1 MRHSL
6 SLRLVLGALVWLA
19 VALSFTGYGLGT
31 LFERQAEN
39 AHLRLLGADLTAL
52 MAALDWSEDEAPLL
66 SRRPADP
73 RFDRPYGGRY
83 WQISTPDGVVRRSRS
98 LWDQAIELPDED
110 LSDGLEHRHLLPGP
124 QKQRLLVLE
133 RSVVLPGHEDK
144 PLRLAVALDRAEI
157 AAARREFDHLLW
169 LALGALGLGLTL
181 AVTAQTL
188 YGLWPLRRLVAAL
201 ARMRAGTGY
210 NGNER
215 RLTGQWPTEVR
226 PLVEAL
232 NALLATDAERLE
244 RGRRQAA
251 DLAHALKSRLAVLA
265 NDLQDNP
272 TARADIEA
280 MRRQVERHLARARA
294 AGAAQI
300 GGAVCDAGAAVAE
313 LARSLARLPSER
325 PLDWSC
331 EGEGRFAGDR
341 EDLVE
346 MLGNLLDNARLWTSN
361 RVAIGLSEQA
371 GRLEIV
377 IDDDGPGMPEAVRM
391 AALARF
397 GRLDESAAGS
407 GLGLAIAADIAELYG
422 GKLRLETAPIGGL
435 RARLILPSPGEPA
448 NAA

>member
-1 MRHSL
+1 MKHSL

-19 VALSFTGYGLGT
+19 VALGFTGYGLGT

-83 WQISTPDGVVRRSRS
+83 WQIATPDGVLRRSRS
-98 LWDQAIELPDED
+98 LWDQVIELPDED

-124 QKQRLLVLE
+124 QDQQLLVLE

-157 AAARREFDHLLW
+157 AAARAEFDHLLW
-169 LALGALGLGLTL
+169 IALGALGLGLTL
-181 AVTAQTL
+181 AVAAQTF
-188 YGLWPLRRLVAAL
+188 YGLWPLRRISAAL
-201 ARMRAGTGY
+201 ADMRGG
-210 NGNER
+210 GKR
-215 RLTGQWPTEVR
+215 QLVGQWPVEVR

-232 NALLATDAERLE
+232 NALLAADAERLE

-265 NDLQDNP
+265 NDLAGHP
-272 TARADIEA
+272 SAHADIEA
-280 MRRQVERHLARARA
+280 LRRQVERHLARARA

-300 GGAVCDAGAAVAE
+300 GGAICDAGAAAAE

-331 EGEGRFAGDR
+331 EGSGRFAGDR

-346 MLGNLLDNARLWTSN
+346 MLGNLLDNARLWTKS
-361 RVAIGLSEQA
+361 RVAITLTEQN
-371 GRLEIV
+371 GRLRIT
-377 IDDDGPGMPEAVRM
+377 IDDDGPGMPAQAQA

-397 GRLDESAAGS
+397 GRLDENAAGS

-435 RARLILPSPGEPA
+435 RACLILPCPPESPPPA
-448 NAA
+448 IAA

>member
-1 MRHSL
+1 MKHSL

-19 VALSFTGYGLGT
+19 VALGFTGYGLGT

-83 WQISTPDGVVRRSRS
+83 WQIATPDGVLRRSRS
-98 LWDQAIELPDED
+98 LWDQVIELPDED

-124 QKQRLLVLE
+124 QDQQLLVLE

-157 AAARREFDHLLW
+157 AAARAEFDHLLW
-169 LALGALGLGLTL
+169 IALGALGLSLTL
-181 AVTAQTL
+181 AVAAQTF
-188 YGLWPLRRLVAAL
+188 YGLWPLRRISAAL
-201 ARMRAGTGY
+201 ADMRGG
-210 NGNER
+210 GR
-215 RLTGQWPTEVR
+215 RQLVGQWPVEVR

-232 NALLATDAERLE
+232 NALLAADAERLE

-265 NDLQDNP
+265 NDLAGHP
-272 TARADIEA
+272 SAHADIEA
-280 MRRQVERHLARARA
+280 LRRQVERHLARARA

-300 GGAVCDAGAAVAE
+300 GGAICDAGAAAAE

-331 EGEGRFAGDR
+331 EGSGRFAGDR

-346 MLGNLLDNARLWTSN
+346 MLGNLLDNARQWTRSQ
-361 RVAIGLSEQA
+361 VAIQINEAA
-371 GRLEIV
+371 GRLEII
-377 IDDDGPGMPEAVRM
+377 IDDDGPGMPAKAQA

-422 GKLRLETAPIGGL
+422 GRLRLETAPIGGL
-435 RARLILPSPGEPA
+435 RARLILPCPKQPT

>member
-1 MRHSL
+1 MRQSL

-19 VALSFTGYGLGT
+19 VALGFTGYALGT
-31 LFERQAEN
+31 LFERQSEN

-66 SRRPADP
+66 GRRLADP

-83 WQISTPDGVVRRSRS
+83 WQITLPDGTTRRSRS
-98 LWDQAIELPDED
+98 LWDQAIELPADD

-124 QKQRLLVLE
+124 QNQQLLVLE

-144 PLRLAVALDRAEI
+144 PLRLAVAQDRAEI
-157 AAARREFDHLLW
+157 LAARAEFDHLLW

-188 YGLWPLRRLVAAL
+188 YGLWPLRRIGAAL
-201 ARMRAGTGY
+201 AAMRVGR
-210 NGNER
+210 ER
-215 RLTGQWPTEVR
+215 RLTGQWPSEVR

-232 NALLATDAERLE
+232 NALLAADAERLD

-265 NDLQDNP
+265 NDLTDHP
-272 TARADIEA
+272 SAHADIEA

-300 GGAVCDAGAAVAE
+300 GGAVCDAAAAAAE

-325 PLDWSC
+325 TLDWSC
-331 EGEGRFAGDR
+331 EGQGRFAGDR

-346 MLGNLLDNARLWTSN
+346 MLGNLLDNARQWTRN
-361 RVAIGLSEQA
+361 RVAILIGETG
-371 GRLEIV
+371 GRLEII
-377 IDDDGPGMPEAVRM
+377 IDDDGPGMPATAQA

-397 GRLDESAAGS
+397 GRLDESATGS

-422 GKLRLETAPIGGL
+422 GRLRLETAPIGGL
-435 RARLILPSPGEPA
+435 RARLILPCPR
-448 NAA
+448 